1 MEHKGKQL
9 FIRFERYLN
18 NQHCIK
24 LFEKGSEELWAIG
37 SVAVGFSLQPD
48 EVAIKDWEENS
59 GILKTLVD
67 AGVVEYPH
75 RHISQGFVTIP
86 ICRITPYYFEKYC
99 VEPKTHP
106 FPNSKDLKY
115 TGYFTEN

>member
-1 MEHKGKQL
+1 MKLLDNE
-9 FIRFERYLN
+9 N
-18 NQHCIK
+18 N
-24 LFEKGSEELWAIG
+24 LYAVAT
-37 SVAVGFSLQPD
+37 VAVGFALQQD
-48 EVAIKDWEENS
+48 EVAVKDYEENS
-59 GILKTLVD
+59 GILKSLVD
-67 AGVVEYPH
+67 ARVLEYPH